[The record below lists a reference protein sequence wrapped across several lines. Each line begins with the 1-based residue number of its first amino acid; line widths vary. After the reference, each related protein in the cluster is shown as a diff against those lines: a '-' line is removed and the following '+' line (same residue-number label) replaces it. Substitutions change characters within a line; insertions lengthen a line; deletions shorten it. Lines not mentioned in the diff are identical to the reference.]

1 MLGILLPV
9 RFVFFHFHY
18 TFPKYGLRV
27 LGEGAKIGSIYGVLN
42 PVLIV
47 FLVPIVAYFTKKV
60 SSYRMMIVGASVSSL
75 ACFIAVL
82 PAEWFAHLT
91 NSVLGELIFVKWLG
105 FAPDMASLAQ
115 NAPTAAYWPL
125 IFMILVFTIG
135 EAIWSPRL
143 MQFTA
148 EIAPKGREGTYI
160 ALAVLPFFVAKFF
173 VGPLSGWL
181 VKTYTPLNEAGKAM
195 EHYPNHAMVWWWI
208 GGMAV
213 FTPIGLLVFR
223 KLFNQTPVATDVA
236 ATPEK
241 MAEAEVEAAEE
252 SERS

>member
-1 MLGILLPV
+1 M
-9 RFVFFHFHY
+9 
-18 TFPKYGLRV
+18 
-27 LGEGAKIGSIYGVLN
+27 
-42 PVLIV
+42 
-47 FLVPIVAYFTKKV
+47 
-60 SSYRMMIVGASVSSL
+60 
-75 ACFIAVL
+75 
-82 PAEWFAHLT
+82 
-91 NSVLGELIFVKWLG
+91 KWLG
-105 FAPDMASLAQ
+105 FVPDMAALAQ

-181 VKTYTPLNEAGKAM
+181 VKTYTPLSEAGKALP
-195 EHYPNHAMVWWWI
+195 HYANHAMVWWWI

-213 FTPIGLLVFR
+213 FTPVGLLLFR
-223 KLFNQTPVATDVA
+223 KLFNQTPVVSDEATV
-236 ATPEK
+236 PEK
-241 MAEAEVEAAEE
+241 MAEGEVKAAED